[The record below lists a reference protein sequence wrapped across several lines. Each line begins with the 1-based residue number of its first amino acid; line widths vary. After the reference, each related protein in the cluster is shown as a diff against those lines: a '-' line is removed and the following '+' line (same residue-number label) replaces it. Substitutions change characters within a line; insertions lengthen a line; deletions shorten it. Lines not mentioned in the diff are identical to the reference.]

1 MQPLEAMEPP
11 SPQAGVQPPAHSR
24 RRTARFQR
32 RSRPITALRCVGV
45 GGCLCRAPQGRP
57 CVCAND
63 GDGGKCLTFTCIAS
77 WVRTLKVACKAGRAS
92 APTTAT
98 SERRERQASERGFPP
113 PFASLGRGGRGG
125 RGACAKAGRASAPA
139 SNDGDKREARATRGR
154 ESPFPPPLR
163 LSWAGGGGRLS
174 GVADDGGG
182 AGLLKAEVE
191 ALLKVLR
198 LNHRRLVL
206 AATHTPYPPPP
217 TPLHTQP
224 RPPHPILSPAHPIHT
239 QPHPP
244 HPRPTLARAMR
255 RDRVRRTHLAGKG
268 AGGIQLSLPP
278 GLSPLPPPTC
288 HEREK
293 TCL

>member
-125 RGACAKAGRASAPA
+125 RGACLAWLTMAAAPGCSKRKLKRSSKSSASITAA
-139 SNDGDKREARATRGR
+139 S
-154 ESPFPPPLR
+154 SSLP
-163 LSWAGGGGRLS
+163 
-174 GVADDGGG
+174 
-182 AGLLKAEVE
+182 
-191 ALLKVLR
+191 
-198 LNHRRLVL
+198 
-206 AATHTPYPPPP
+206 HTPHTHPHPPHSIPSPAHPTPYSAPP
-217 TPLHTQP
+217 TPS
-224 RPPHPILSPAHPIHT
+224 ILSPA
-239 QPHPP
+239 
-244 HPRPTLARAMR
+244 RPYPYPYPSYALPTPSGR
-255 RDRVRRTHLAGKG
+255 R
-268 AGGIQLSLPP
+268 
-278 GLSPLPPPTC
+278 
-288 HEREK
+288 
-293 TCL
+293 